1 VRHRIPLAVVLIAA
15 AVLLLVPAAAS
26 AMTFNQAVDK
36 LVADGYPQGLET
48 YLTSQGSS
56 PIGFAFG
63 GSSSDTARAEYLAQQ
78 MRALGFRVRLEA
90 VPLDVMEFKGASV
103 TIGSTTYTA
112 STFGGV
118 RGTPAGGISGELV
131 HVGGGTAAEVA
142 AAGDLSG
149 KIAVVDALLGSYW
162 MNWQWT
168 EPALA
173 GAVGII
179 YTGIAADDSYYA
191 EPTALGSFDA
201 EYRYALPPVVYI
213 SQADGTALKAALS
226 GDPELTATMVNDC
239 PMTLAR
245 DGGKGYNVVAT
256 LPGTVEGAGRIV
268 IGGHHD
274 AYFHAGLDDTGG
286 VVAGTLMAK
295 AMKMSHFRPQRSIT
309 FLFTTGEEYG
319 ATDSYYDWLIG
330 AWHAITQ
337 RHPDWAGTT
346 ALMLNLESM
355 AMDGAL
361 METRATPEVKGVIDA
376 AVAAH
381 PEFVPNG
388 YNVKAVNCW
397 NDQWTFTAAGVPSM
411 YFRARTAEYGSKW
424 YHTDFDQ
431 IGLMDYEYLAQIT
444 KLTGGIVKQFD
455 GGLLPYDIAARA
467 SDLANN
473 VDAAALAAA
482 GASPAKVD
490 RLSAAMARFT
500 ARADAYQA
508 RAASIRPARRAAAN
522 RILLKVEKVLNK
534 GFTALDVW
542 DTTVYPH
549 AQVQWDLEQI
559 NAALAAL
566 TAVPVD
572 ETAATDAIMGVGIT
586 DPYAVDFSYE
596 NYLMQLAMHQ
606 PGWSGGLFWGAQG
619 HLSPYLDVV
628 PVLDKIADGAY
639 AGAAAS
645 LRVMQDA
652 EVTELNER
660 LDRMS
665 AKLDAVN
672 AALPRIN

>member
-1 VRHRIPLAVVLIAA
+1 MKRTVLSVVVVAA
-15 AVLLLVPAAAS
+15 ILLLLPAAAS

-63 GSSSDTARAEYLAQQ
+63 GSTSDTARAKYLAQQ
-78 MRALGFRVRLEA
+78 MRALGFRVKLEA

-103 TIGSTTYTA
+103 TVGSTTYTA

-118 RGTPAGGISGELV
+118 RGTPEGGITAGLV
-131 HVGGGTAAEVA
+131 YVGGGTAAEVE
-142 AAGDLSG
+142 AAGDISG

-173 GAVGII
+173 GAAGII
-179 YTGIAADDSYYA
+179 YTGIAEDDSYYA
-191 EPTALGSFDA
+191 EPTSLGSFDA

-226 GDPELTATMVNDC
+226 GDPGLTATMVNDC

-256 LPGTVEGAGRIV
+256 LPGAVKGAGRIV

-274 AYFHAGLDDTGG
+274 AYFRAGLDDTGG
-286 VVAGTLMAK
+286 VVAGVLMAK
-295 AMKMSHFRPQRSIT
+295 AMNLSHYRPQRSIT

-319 ATDSYYDWLIG
+319 AIDSYYDWLIG

-337 RHPDWAGTT
+337 RHPRWAGTT

-361 METRATPEVKGVIDA
+361 METRATPEVKGIIDA

-381 PEFVPNG
+381 PGLVPYG
-388 YNVKAVNCW
+388 HNVKAVNCW

-411 YFRARTAEYGSKW
+411 YFRARTPEYGSKW
-424 YHTDFDQ
+424 YHTNFDT
-431 IGLMDYEYLAQIT
+431 IDLMDYDYLAKIT

-455 GGLLPYDIAARA
+455 RGLLPYDIAARA
-467 SDLANN
+467 GDLADN
-473 VDAAALAAA
+473 VDAAALTAT
-482 GASPAKVD
+482 GASAAKVD
-490 RLSAAMARFT
+490 ALSAAMARFSS
-500 ARADAYQA
+500 RADAYQA
-508 RAASIRPARRAAAN
+508 RAAKIRPARRAAAN
-522 RILLKVEKVLNK
+522 RALLMVEKAINK

-542 DTTVYPH
+542 DSTVYPH

-559 NAALAAL
+559 NAALTAL
-566 TAVPVD
+566 TADPVD
-572 ETAATDAIMGVGIT
+572 ETGAVDALKGVGIT
-586 DPYAVDFSYE
+586 DPYALDFGYE

-606 PGWSGGLFWGAQG
+606 PGWSGGLFWGEQG
-619 HLSPYLDVV
+619 QLSPYLDVV
-628 PVLDKIADGAY
+628 PVLRKIDDGMY
-639 AGAAAS
+639 TGAVAS
-645 LRVMQDA
+645 LTVMQA
-652 EVTELNER
+652 SEITELNAR
-660 LDRMS
+660 MDRMARTLDR
-665 AKLDAVN
+665 VN
-672 AALPRIN
+672 AVLPRIR

>member
-1 VRHRIPLAVVLIAA
+1 MTKRIVLAIVVVAVAA
-15 AVLLLVPAAAS
+15 LLLMPSAAS

-63 GSSSDTARAEYLAQQ
+63 GSSSDTARARYLAQQ
-78 MRALGFRVRLEA
+78 MKALGFRVRLEA

-103 TIGSTTYTA
+103 TVGSTSYTA

-118 RGTPAGGISGELV
+118 RGTPEGGITAELAY
-131 HVGGGTAAEVA
+131 VGGGTAAEVD

-149 KIAVVDALLGSYW
+149 KIAIVDALLGSYW

-173 GAVGII
+173 GAAGII
-179 YTGIAADDSYYA
+179 YTGVATDDSYYA

-226 GDPELTATMVNDC
+226 GDPSLSATMVNDC

-256 LPGTVEGAGRIV
+256 LPGAVKGAGRIV

-286 VVAGTLMAK
+286 VVAGVLMAK
-295 AMKMSHFRPQRSIT
+295 AMRLSNYRPQRSIT

-319 ATDSYYDWLIG
+319 ATDAYYDWLIG

-337 RHPDWAGTT
+337 RHPEWAGTT

-361 METRATPEVKGVIDA
+361 METRATPEVKGIIEA
-376 AVAAH
+376 AAAAH
-381 PEFVPNG
+381 PDLVPNG
-388 YNVKAVNCW
+388 YNIKAVNCW

-411 YFRARTAEYGSKW
+411 YFRARTPEYGSKW
-424 YHTDFDQ
+424 YHTNFDD
-431 IGLMDYEYLAQIT
+431 ISLMDYDYLGQIT
-444 KLTGGIVKQFD
+444 KLTGGIVKRFD
-455 GGLLPYDIAARA
+455 RGLLPYDIAARA
-467 SDLANN
+467 GDLADN

-490 RLSAAMARFT
+490 RLSAALARFSG
-500 ARADAYQA
+500 RAAAYQA
-508 RAASIRPARRAAAN
+508 RAAKIPPARRSSAN
-522 RILLKVEKVLNK
+522 STLLKVEKMLNK

-542 DTTVYPH
+542 DSTVYPH

-566 TAVPVD
+566 TADPVD
-572 ETAATDAIMGVGIT
+572 ETGAVDALKGVGIT
-586 DPYAVDFSYE
+586 DPYALDFGYE

-619 HLSPYLDVV
+619 QLSPYLDVV
-628 PVLDKIADGAY
+628 PVLNKIDDGMY
-639 AGAAAS
+639 AGAVAS
-645 LRVMQDA
+645 LTVMQDS
-652 EVTELNER
+652 EVTELNKR
-660 LDRMS
+660 LDKMS
-665 AKLDAVN
+665 RTLDAVN
-672 AALPRIN
+672 MALPQVR